1 MIDRLLAKF
10 KKYLGKEV
18 PAYNEGDMRVIKVE
32 REDGPKWI
40 VQILIEV
47 YRSSMRWK
55 ALEAGAGDTT
65 WNGSRCIE
73 RYCLF
78 DNEKEA
84 LDKMASYKGGQDQ
97 GLELTSLMI
106 TDLQGE
112 I

>member
-10 KKYLGKEV
+10 KKYLEKEV

-40 VQILIEV
+40 VQIVVEV
-47 YRSSMRWK
+47 YRSSIRWK
-55 ALEAGAGDTT
+55 ALEAGAGGTT
-65 WNGSRCIE
+65 WTGSKCIE
-73 RYCLF
+73 SYCLF

-84 LDKMASYKGGQDQ
+84 LDKMAGYKGGQDQ
-97 GLELTSLMI
+97 ELGLTSLMI

-112 I
+112 